1 MELKENITLPV
12 IEEIGEGCCVQ
23 GRIPMLRSDVAEGL
37 AGVLKALGHPV
48 RIQIMYILAKVG
60 GQVCVCD
67 IERQFD
73 IKQPTISHHLR
84 LLREAGLVDAEQR
97 GLYMYYRVTPEKL
110 GFVRRHLKDLLP

>member
-1 MELKENITLPV
+1 MSFQENIALPV
-12 IEEIGEGCCVQ
+12 IGELEEGCCVP
-23 GRIPMLRSDVAEGL
+23 GKIPTLRSDVAERL
-37 AGVLKALGHPV
+37 AGALKALGHPI

-84 LLREAGLVDAEQR
+84 LLREAGLIDAEQR
-97 GLYMYYRVTPEKL
+97 GLYMFYRVTPDNL
-110 GFVRRHLKDLLP
+110 GFVRRRLDELVP